1 MTLLGGHDS
10 PLEGV
15 TSKKKHPSPKKGGH
29 IFPEFARV
37 EIEISSFFWL
47 SEFVKSKNGTS
58 FNAYGY
64 VSNMHPALST
74 H

>member
-15 TSKKKHPSPKKGGH
+15 TFKNKHPSPKKGGH

-37 EIEISSFFWL
+37 EIDILSFFWL
-47 SEFVKSKNGTS
+47 SEF
-58 FNAYGY
+58 
-64 VSNMHPALST
+64 
-74 H
+74 